1 MNYHHRLMV
10 IRCHYKPIQ
19 MDKAVAI
26 ETIRHVDV
34 YYTLLSLI
42 VDSVLTLSS
51 QNSPKNGST
60 QTHCSSVS
68 FTVIHVPLLKQGD
81 GRQGTTNIY

>member
-1 MNYHHRLMV
+1 
-10 IRCHYKPIQ
+10 

-34 YYTLLSLI
+34 YYTLLSLT
-42 VDSVLTLSS
+42 VASVLTLSW
-51 QNSPKNGST
+51 QNSPKNEST
-60 QTHCSSVS
+60 QTHCWSVS
-68 FTVIHVPLLKQGD
+68 FTLIHIPLLKQGD